1 MERVRARLIV
11 QGSVQGVGY
20 RFFVT
25 KHARH
30 FEVTGMVRNL
40 PGNELEVVAEGER
53 KEVENFLERVQE
65 GPPGACVT
73 EARVFWEPWTG
84 FYPDFRVE
92 Y

>member
-1 MERVRARLIV
+1 MDRVRARLILR
-11 QGSVQGVGY
+11 GSVQGVGY
-20 RFFVT
+20 RFYVT
-25 KHARH
+25 KHAQR

-40 PGNELEVVAEGER
+40 PGSEVEVVAEGER
-53 KEVENFLERVQE
+53 REVEEFIEKVKE
-65 GPPGACVT
+65 GPPGAYVT